1 MNMSKSMGMR
11 ADVRMSVRNEYEYE
25 GEDKD
30 GYKYEYG
37 YGC

>member
-11 ADVRMSVRNEYEYE
+11 ADVRMSVRNEYDYE
-25 GEDKD
+25 GEDKN
-30 GYKYEYG
+30 KYEYW